1 MKTLN
6 FEGSGFEYF
15 KIWIVNILLT
25 IVTIGLYYPWA
36 KVRNNRYFYGNTVL
50 QNRNFEYHAT
60 GKQLFFG
67 YLIAMALFIAYTV
80 IQQITPIGG
89 VIVLV
94 IFFLAVPWII
104 WRSMKFSMR
113 MTSYSNVRFGFM
125 GKLSGSYMNY
135 LVYPFLLFLA
145 VYIGPLLA
153 VFLPMILLKYP
164 SLSWL
169 SLLTPVII
177 IASLAFAFY
186 LYAFLKKKN
195 THYTLNGSRYG
206 QGEFITE
213 VKTQKFAMILLKTLG
228 LSLLAFVAISLLVG
242 GTIVATLGLE
252 DVKAMADNMGD
263 PKNMQGM
270 NPIIGLA
277 VVLAYLS
284 LIIASLVI
292 MAYSITRQR
301 TYIYAN
307 TTLDNKIHFASTLKA
322 RPLAWVMVTNFL
334 AVIFTL
340 GLFLPWAKVRMARL
354 YLSNTHVST
363 DSGFDEYLTQK
374 QKEESSL
381 GDQIGDAFD
390 IDVGI
395 GL

>member
-1 MKTLN
+1 MKTLS

-25 IVTIGLYYPWA
+25 IVTLGLYYPWA
-36 KVRNNRYFYGNTVL
+36 KVRNHRYFYGNSVL
-50 QNRNFEYHAT
+50 ENRNFEYHAT
-60 GKQLFFG
+60 GKQLFIG
-67 YLIAMALFIAYTV
+67 YLIAMALLIAYTV
-80 IQQITPIGG
+80 IQQVSPIGG
-89 VIVLV
+89 GVVLL
-94 IFFLAVPWII
+94 IFFLAIPWII
-104 WRSMKFSMR
+104 WRSMKFGMR
-113 MTSYSNVRFGFM
+113 MTSYSNVRFGFV
-125 GKLSGSYMNY
+125 GKLGGSYMNF
-135 LVYPFLLFLA
+135 LVLPALLFISI
-145 VYIGPLLA
+145 YIGPLLA
-153 VFLPMILLKYP
+153 ALLPMLLMKYP
-164 SLSWL
+164 DLSWVAM
-169 SLLTPVII
+169 LTPVLV

-186 LYAFLKKKN
+186 LYALLKKKN
-195 THYTLNGSRYG
+195 TMYAINGSRYG

-213 VKTQKFAMILLKTLG
+213 VKTQKFAMILLKTMG
-228 LSLLAFVAISLLVG
+228 MSLLAFAVISLLIG
-242 GTIVATLGLE
+242 GLIAATMGLSDFKE
-252 DVKAMADNMGD
+252 MADSMGD
-263 PKNMQGM
+263 PKSMQGM
-270 NPIIGLA
+270 NPIIGIA
-277 VVLAYLS
+277 MMLAYLG

-292 MAYSITRQR
+292 LAYSITRQR

-340 GLFLPWAKVRMARL
+340 GLLLPWAKVRMARL
-354 YLSNTHVST
+354 YLTNTHVST
-363 DSGFDEYLTQK
+363 DSGFDEYVTQK